1 MIWDL
6 YQGPTAMLNYSNL
19 ALPLS
24 DHPFRLISFVFAMS
38 ALMTLALTAPLSF

>member
-24 DHPFRLISFVFAMS
+24 DHPFAMS